1 MSTALRRASAL
12 AAVTLLVAA
21 VVALAVATVTETPR
35 GEFDPYAPSYLVTTA
50 ETPARWAIL
59 DNGVSWV
66 DGHHA
71 KVVCV
76 LNTPT
81 GRVTRDVPIP
91 LAQWA
96 TTSPMAWT
104 PGANCPG

>member
-21 VVALAVATVTETPR
+21 VVALAVSTATETSR

-50 ETPARWAIL
+50 ETPPRWAVL
-59 DNGVSWV
+59 DNGVKWA
-66 DGHHA
+66 DGRSPF
-71 KVVCV
+71 VVCV

-81 GRVTRDVPIP
+81 GRVTRDVRI
-91 LAQWA
+91 AESQWL